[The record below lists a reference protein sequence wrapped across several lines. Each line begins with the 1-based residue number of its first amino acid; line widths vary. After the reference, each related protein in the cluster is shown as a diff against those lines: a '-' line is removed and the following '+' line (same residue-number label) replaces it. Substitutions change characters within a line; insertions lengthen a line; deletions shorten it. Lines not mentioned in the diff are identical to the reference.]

1 MNTELNTKETDQ
13 PISRDR
19 GTSRPMYLVEG
30 DKENYKIRVFM
41 PGVSKD
47 HYNISLHRGELSVEG
62 HKDTSIAPGARWL
75 HRETVTND
83 YKLRL
88 QLNVEV
94 DEDAISATSED
105 GVLLIN
111 LPVAKEARPRQIQ
124 IS

>member
-1 MNTELNTKETDQ
+1 MNTELKTKESDQ
-13 PISRDR
+13 PITRDR

-30 DKENYKIRVFM
+30 DKETYKIKVFM

-47 HYNISLHRGELSVEG
+47 HYSISLHRGELSVEG
-62 HKDTSIAPGARWL
+62 HKDTSIPHGSRWL

-94 DEDAISATSED
+94 EEEGITATSED

-124 IS
+124 IT